1 MVGLIEDYSN
11 LVEGDF
17 GGYEMGI
24 EDTPFVPRLRLR
36 YIGNV
41 V

>member
-1 MVGLIEDYSN
+1 MVGLIEGYSN

-17 GGYEMGI
+17 RGYEMGI
-24 EDTPFVPRLRLR
+24 KDTPFVLRLR